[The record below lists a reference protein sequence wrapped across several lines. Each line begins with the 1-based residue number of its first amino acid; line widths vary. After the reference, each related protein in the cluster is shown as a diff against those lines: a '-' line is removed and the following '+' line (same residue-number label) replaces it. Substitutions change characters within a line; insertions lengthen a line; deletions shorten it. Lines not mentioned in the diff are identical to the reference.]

1 MNIVILNGRLTADP
15 DIKYSNNGDNQL
27 CIARYTLAVD
37 RRFKKDAEHGADFI
51 RCVAFGKN
59 GEFAEKYLAKGK
71 KIAIE
76 GRIQTGSYENKEGKK
91 VYTTDIIVEHQEF
104 AESKAAAEQNKP
116 QAKPKPEPKEDDG
129 FMQIPDNADDSG
141 LPFNF

>member
-1 MNIVILNGRLTADP
+1 MNKVFLIGRLTDSP
-15 DIKYSNNGDNQL
+15 DVKYNGEL
-27 CIARYTLAVD
+27 AIARYTLAVD
-37 RRFKKDAEHGADFI
+37 RRFKKEGENGADFI

-59 GEFAEKYLAKGK
+59 GQFAEKYLAKGK

-104 AESKAAAEQNKP
+104 VESKSEERVIP
-116 QAKPKPEPKEDDG
+116 QAKPTPEPEPSTNDD
-129 FMQIPDNADDSG
+129 FMQVPDDSG

>member
-1 MNIVILNGRLTADP
+1 MNKVILIGRLTDSP
-15 DIKYSNNGDNQL
+15 DVKYNGEL
-27 CIARYTLAVD
+27 AIARYTLAVD
-37 RRFKKDAEHGADFI
+37 RRFKKEGENGADFI

-104 AESKAAAEQNKP
+104 TEPKSEERVIP
-116 QAKPKPEPKEDDG
+116 QAKPEPQPKGNED
-129 FMQIPDNADDSG
+129 FMQVTDDSG

>member
-1 MNIVILNGRLTADP
+1 MNKVILIGRLTDSP
-15 DIKYSNNGDNQL
+15 DVKYNGEL
-27 CIARYTLAVD
+27 AIARYTLAVD
-37 RRFKKDAEHGADFI
+37 RRFKKEGENGADFI

-59 GEFAEKYLAKGK
+59 GQFAEKYLAKGK

-76 GRIQTGSYENKEGKK
+76 GRIQTGSYENKEGKN

-104 AESKAAAEQNKP
+104 VESKSEERNVP
-116 QAKPKPEPKEDDG
+116 QAKPEPQPKGEQPSPDDD
-129 FMQIPDNADDSG
+129 FMQVPDDSG

>member
-1 MNIVILNGRLTADP
+1 MNKFLAIGRATDEP
-15 DIKYSNNGDNQL
+15 NIKYNEDL

-37 RRFKKDAEHGADFI
+37 RQFKKEGENGADFI

-59 GEFAEKYLAKGK
+59 GQWAEKYLSKGK

-76 GRIQTGSYENKEGKK
+76 GRIQTGSYENKDGKK
-91 VYTTDIIVEHQEF
+91 VYTTDIIVNSQEF
-104 AESKAAAEQNKP
+104 VESKGQERVTRQAPP
-116 QAKPKPEPKEDDG
+116 QPEPTGKEE
-129 FMQIPDNADDSG
+129 FMDVDDSQ